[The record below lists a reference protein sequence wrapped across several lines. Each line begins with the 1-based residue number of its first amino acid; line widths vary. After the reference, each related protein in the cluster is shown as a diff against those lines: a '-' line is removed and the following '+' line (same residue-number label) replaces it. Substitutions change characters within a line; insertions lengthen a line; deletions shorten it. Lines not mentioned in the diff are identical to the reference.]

1 MAVPRP
7 VLIAILGLALCVTAL
22 IAVHGVGTEEDTV
35 APTLPPATTPATTAK
50 PSTTQTSGK
59 KPSTTTK
66 DKSGNSTQETAGKVD
81 SKPVQQAGEQAAKP
95 AVNQS
100 AKERTL
106 AAVKKDL
113 EAGEKTL
120 VLFFTRPGAADDT
133 GARSAVRKLHG
144 IDGVKVYSPNFDDLS
159 EYRPV
164 LAGVGVSQVP
174 SIVIVKPGKK
184 AVQVV
189 EGYVDAKSLRQQV
202 TDATR

>member
-22 IAVHGVGTEEDTV
+22 IAVHGVGTDEEPTAPAALPA
-35 APTLPPATTPATTAK
+35 APTTTTTPSQT
-50 PSTTQTSGK
+50 STTSKTDNKQNATSK
-59 KPSTTTK
+59 
-66 DKSGNSTQETAGKVD
+66 ETGKVE
-81 SKPVQQAGEQAAKP
+81 SKPVEQAGAQAGKP
-95 AVNQS
+95 AVKQS

-113 EAGEKTL
+113 EAGEKVV
-120 VLFFTRPGAADDT
+120 VLFFSRPGAADDT
-133 GARSAVRKLHG
+133 GARSAVSKLRG
-144 IDGVKVYSPNFDDLS
+144 LDKVKVYSPNFDDLS
-159 EYRPV
+159 DYRPV

-174 SIVIVKPGKK
+174 SIVIAKPGKK
-184 AVQVV
+184 AQLV